1 MGHNFSWSELATG
14 INNFNLYFSLHFPRL
29 FRSLPIHLLF
39 PHSPHG
45 SPSRAGPLAL
55 PEAGRGLV
63 SSTNHN
69 AALALPGS
77 GSPLIGWLVTGPQ
90 APSQGWRGLLVVI
103 MMPTT
108 LSCAPNHPDSQHPLM
123 ALHRTAHIPVVP
135 KHLYSLH
142 EEKANVIE

>member
-1 MGHNFSWSELATG
+1 MNERPELSS
-14 INNFNLYFSLHFPRL
+14 FNLYFPLHFPRL
-29 FRSLPIHLLF
+29 LRSLPIHLLF

-108 LSCAPNHPDSQHPLM
+108 LSCAPNHRDSQHPLM

-135 KHLYSLH
+135 RHLYSLH